1 MLHYPKIPSSKHCRL
16 GPCVVFDK
24 LDGTNLHWDWD
35 RDFGWHAFGTR
46 RDSHNLLSEGIQGFE
61 RDHPN
66 LRGAAELFE
75 RVLASPTAEI
85 LHDLPVRQAVLFTE
99 FVGPGSFAGS
109 HRAEEPKRLVLFDVS
124 LDSQMLGPEEFL
136 DRLGHLDI
144 PRVLYRGKFK
154 GQLLEEIYEGK
165 YDVPEGVVI
174 KGGSGEQLWM
184 AKVKTRAY
192 EQLLRKQFGGNWQDY
207 WE

>member
-16 GPCVVFDK
+16 GFCVVFDK
-24 LDGTNLHWDWD
+24 IDGTNLHWDWD

-46 RDSHNLLSEGIQGFE
+46 RDAYNLLPEGVDQFE

-66 LRGAAELFE
+66 LTGAAELFAS
-75 RVLASPTAEI
+75 VLASPAAET
-85 LHDLPVRQAVLFTE
+85 LGSLPIQQAVLFTE
-99 FVGPGSFAGS
+99 FAGPGSFAGS
-109 HRAEEPKRLVLFDVS
+109 HRSEDPKRLVLFDVS
-124 LDSQMLGPEEFL
+124 LDSQLVGPEEFL
-136 DRLGHLDI
+136 DRFGHLDT

-154 GQLLEEIYEGK
+154 GQLLEEIYHGK
-165 YDVPEGVVI
+165 YDVPEGVVV
-174 KGGSGEQLWM
+174 KGGSGNELWM

-192 EQLLRKQFGGNWQDY
+192 EERLRSQFGSSWQDY